1 MVLLSSWLT
10 MKERL
15 KLFGWIGLYW
25 IVFFVV
31 SRVVFLF
38 YHLSQTSSLH
48 FTDIITL
55 NALGLRM
62 DLAMAGYWLILSGLL
77 LTASVFT
84 KSRIIYYLNNIIV
97 TVFLF
102 TSIAIVVADLELYKH
117 WGFRMDTTPLMYART
132 EGVASVNTSSFILLL
147 IIFAVLFIL
156 FLWIYYTRISKR
168 FLPLPSIH
176 YSWAMV
182 MFFITCALFIP
193 IRSSF
198 SVAPLNTG
206 VVYFHKTK
214 VFPNHAGINVVWNFF
229 LSVVSN
235 KQHKYPKDFY
245 DPIKAEAL
253 LKEMAKS
260 DNPIS
265 LLNNQKPNIILIV
278 MESFTAK
285 IIKPLGGLD
294 SITPNI
300 NRLVHE
306 GVLFDNFYASGDRTD
321 KGIVSILSG
330 YPAQPLTSIIKY
342 PSKTESLPFLPRVVN
357 SLGYHTS
364 FVYGGD
370 IGFANMESYV
380 TMAGFS
386 HITEDDDFD
395 ESLDNSKWGVQDQFV
410 FDRLLNE
417 CDSAANPFFKVMLS
431 LSSHE
436 PFDVPMK
443 PVIKGNDEGSLFLNS
458 CIYADKSLGDFIEQ
472 ARQKS
477 WWKNTWIIIT
487 ADHGHRHP
495 NQEELKE
502 KERFKIPMLWL
513 GGAVTKKDTVITTFA
528 GQTDIAK
535 TILAQLNQTGDEF
548 HFSKNILSKN
558 VSPFAMYIFHNGYG
572 YIDPQNEN
580 IYDFD
585 FKNYI
590 KQHGNDDDLKWG
602 KAYMQVLF
610 TDYNKR

>member
-1 MVLLSSWLT
+1 

-15 KLFGWIGLYW
+15 KFFGWIGIFWIIFFISSRILFLLYH
-25 IVFFVV
+25 FG
-31 SRVVFLF
+31 
-38 YHLSQTSSLH
+38 QTSSLT
-48 FTDIITL
+48 FKDILII

-62 DLAMAGYWLILSGLL
+62 DLAMSGYWLILTGLL

-84 KSRIIYYLNNIIV
+84 THKIIYYLNNIIV
-97 TVFLF
+97 TAFLF
-102 TSIAIVVADLELYKH
+102 LSISIVVADLELYKH
-117 WGFRMDTTPLMYART
+117 WGFRMDTTPLMYTRA
-132 EGVASVNTSSFILLL
+132 EGVASVNPYSLILLL
-147 IIFAVLFIL
+147 SIFAVLLSL
-156 FLWIYYTRISKR
+156 FLWIYYTQISKR
-168 FLPLPSIH
+168 FLQLTPIKF
-176 YSWAMV
+176 SWAIA
-182 MFFITCALFIP
+182 MFLVTAALFIP

-229 LSVVSN
+229 LSVVSA
-235 KQHKYPKDFY
+235 KAHKYPKDFY
-245 DPIKAEAL
+245 NPEEAKTL
-253 LKEMAKS
+253 LEKMVQSTPETQS
-260 DNPIS
+260 FLTTS
-265 LLNNQKPNIILIV
+265 KPNIILIV
-278 MESFTAK
+278 LESFTAK

-294 SITPNI
+294 SITPNL
-300 NRLVHE
+300 NKLVHE
-306 GVLFDNFYASGDRTD
+306 GILFDNFYASGDRTD

-330 YPAQPLTSIIKY
+330 YPAQPVTSIIKY
-342 PSKTESLPFLPRVVN
+342 PSKTESLPYLPRVVN

-380 TMAGFS
+380 TTAGFS
-386 HITEDDDFD
+386 HITEDDDFE
-395 ESLDNSKWGVQDQFV
+395 ESLDNSKWGVHDQFV

-417 CDSAANPFFKVMLS
+417 CDTAIRPFFKVMLS

-443 PVIKGNDEGSLFLNS
+443 PVIKGNDDGTLFLNS
-458 CIYADKSLGDFIEQ
+458 CIYTDKSLGDFIAQ
-472 ARQKS
+472 AKQKP

-513 GGAVTKKDTVITTFA
+513 GGAVSKKDTVITTFA

-535 TILAQLNQTGDEF
+535 TVLEQLSVASNEF
-548 HFSKNILSKN
+548 QFSKNILSKN
-558 VSPFAMYIFHNGYG
+558 VKSFAVYIFHNGYG
-572 YIDPQNEN
+572 YIDPQNETT
-580 IYDFD
+580 YDFD
-585 FKNYI
+585 FKSFI
-590 KQHGNDDDLKWG
+590 KKQGNEEDVKWG
-602 KAYMQVLF
+602 QAYLQVLF